1 MKNKSVRSITFC
13 AVMVAVISVVSQIAI
28 PLPSMVPITLQ
39 TLVIALCGYF
49 LGLKKGTSAVLVYI
63 LLGLVGAPVF
73 ASFQG
78 GVSAILGYT
87 GGFII
92 GFIPVSFLCG
102 LFKDMVKAVLSG
114 IVGVILCHA
123 LGILWYMYLSK
134 NTFVA
139 AFLLVSLPYI
149 VKDIIFIPIAYMI
162 SRRLRS
168 KIDV

>member
-1 MKNKSVRSITFC
+1 
-13 AVMVAVISVVSQIAI
+13 MVAVISVVSQIAI

-49 LGLKKGTSAVLVYI
+49 LGLKKGISTVIAYI

-73 ASFQG
+73 ATFQG
-78 GVSAILGYT
+78 GVSAIVGYT

-92 GFIPVSFLCG
+92 GFIPLCLLCG
-102 LFKDMVKAVLSG
+102 LFRDKVRAVLSG
-114 IVGVILCHA
+114 ALGVLLCHV

-134 NTFVA
+134 NTFIA
-139 AFLLVSLPYI
+139 AFLVVSLPYI
-149 VKDIIFIPIAYMI
+149 VKDIIFIPLAYMI
-162 SRRLRS
+162 SQRLKS